1 MSDRRHD
8 FTAAGCGQVGEKRRD
23 NLTAYIGEGVAVE
36 EKEWGAAVALSQEF
50 YGFGEGSGFGLSAA
64 PFCFNRSIAL

>member
-8 FTAAGCGQVGEKRRD
+8 FTAADCGQVGED
-23 NLTAYIGEGVAVE
+23 VVNEGSSNVGEGVAVE
-36 EKEWGAAVALSQEF
+36 EKERGAAVALPQEF